1 MRARALNET
10 LQLALNLSNE
20 TAVEKFGGKY
30 AVGDKVMQIENN
42 YCRDVFDGDIGYV
55 VQLDPEEEELTV
67 NCDRRERSG
76 RA

>member
-30 AVGDKVMQIENN
+30 AVGDKVIQIENN
-42 YCRDVFDGDIGYV
+42 YYSDIFDGYIGYV
-55 VQLDPEEEELTV
+55 VLLDPEEEELTV
-67 NCDRRERSG
+67 NCDGRERSG